1 MNSASVYAGAAGRD
15 GEGPVS
21 SAGELLADTV
31 PEAARLQASW
41 GPGGR
46 KEHGSTGK
54 KDKCSF
60 WYFKNVLGYRCNFL
74 TLDYFYNAYIFIS
87 DTRKL
92 LGHKVR
98 YLYT

>member
-31 PEAARLQASW
+31 SETARLQASR

-46 KEHGSTGK
+46 KEHGSTGTVK
-54 KDKCSF
+54 
-60 WYFKNVLGYRCNFL
+60 R
-74 TLDYFYNAYIFIS
+74 IS
-87 DTRKL
+87 
-92 LGHKVR
+92 
-98 YLYT
+98 